1 MLTPTPLLLLLLP
14 TLALSACCYP
24 DIYTTCGDGTQ
35 GTPRCGIGNCNI
47 FGCACDGEEECRG
60 ERKDAEAR
68 RKNAFAILEE
78 GV

>member
-47 FGCACDGEEECRG
+47 FGCACDGGKFHSNSHRQ
-60 ERKDAEAR
+60 D
-68 RKNAFAILEE
+68 
-78 GV
+78 